1 MSVGGSTS
9 AIRPLMRVDQILE
22 DTEVTEIIFQTPG
35 FITFEKKGRLMT
47 VEETWHEKLGSR
59 DELFSNIMESLPK
72 APSYEHPLASG
83 VWGDFRVQVVSPPAI
98 TDTMLQLRR
107 ISSAESFQSFSSA
120 SWIVPEEVKDIL
132 IERFFIKKQNF
143 MIAGPTGCGKTT
155 LMKSLLFDFCKKDR
169 VICIEDTPELPQVN
183 SLSCNLNT
191 YSSSSEEI
199 NDITLNDLV
208 KASLRL
214 RPDRLVMGE
223 MRGAEASVFLLMLS
237 TGHTGSG
244 ATIHAH
250 NPQDALRRLEML
262 VQMGS
267 PWKVQTVRSLIYSS
281 LDIIITMGRN
291 KNGARTILKISELE
305 GLEDHGFL
313 VNHIYENH
321 EALPDEEP
329 HIY

>member
-1 MSVGGSTS
+1 
-9 AIRPLMRVDQILE
+9 MRVDQILE
-22 DTEVTEIIFQTPG
+22 DIEVTEVIFQSNG
-35 FITFEKKGRLMT
+35 LVSFEKRGTLMT
-47 VEETWHEKLGSR
+47 TEEVWHETLQSR
-59 DELFSNIMESLPK
+59 DQLYSQIMESLPK

-83 VWGDFRVQVVSPPAI
+83 IWGDFRVQVVSPPA
-98 TDTMLQLRR
+98 TTETMVQLRR
-107 ISSAESFQSFSSA
+107 ISNAENFQSFSCKTWS
-120 SWIVPEEVKDIL
+120 VPEEVKHLLKD
-132 IERFFIKKQNF
+132 RFFIKKQNF

-155 LMKSLLFDFCKKDR
+155 LMKTLLFDFCKSDR

-191 YSSSSEEI
+191 YTSSTEEI
-199 NDITLNDLV
+199 NDVTLNDLV

-223 MRGAEASVFLLMLS
+223 MRGDEASVFLLMLS

-291 KNGARTILKISELE
+291 KNGERTILKISELE

-313 VNHIYENH
+313 VNHIYENF
-321 EALPDEEP
+321 EALPEEEP
-329 HIY
+329 AFY

>member
-1 MSVGGSTS
+1 
-9 AIRPLMRVDQILE
+9 MRVDQILE
-22 DTEVTEIIFQTPG
+22 DTEITEIIFQAPG
-35 FITFEKKGRLMT
+35 FVSFEKRGRL
-47 VEETWHEKLGSR
+47 VNVKETWHETLSSR
-59 DELFSNIMESLPK
+59 DQLFSQIMESLPK

-83 VWGDFRVQVVSPPAI
+83 IWDNFRVQVVSPP
-98 TDTMLQLRR
+98 TTSDTMVQLRR
-107 ISSAESFQSFSSA
+107 ISNNETFKSFSCE
-120 SWIVPEEVKDIL
+120 SWGVPEEVKSIL
-132 IERFFIKKQNF
+132 KERFLIKKQNF

-155 LMKSLLFDFCKKDR
+155 LMKTLLFDFCKSDR

-183 SLSCNLNT
+183 ALSCNLNT
-191 YSSSSEEI
+191 YISSSEDI
-199 NDITLNDLV
+199 NDVTLNDLV

-214 RPDRLVMGE
+214 RPDRLIMGE
-223 MRGAEASVFLLMLS
+223 MRGEEASVFLLMLS

-267 PWKVQTVRSLIYSS
+267 PWRIQTVRSLIYSS

-291 KNGARTILKISELE
+291 KNGNRTILKISELA

-313 VNHIYENH
+313 VNHIYENF

-329 HIY
+329 SFI

>member
-1 MSVGGSTS
+1 
-9 AIRPLMRVDQILE
+9 MRVDQILE
-22 DTEVTEIIFQTPG
+22 DLEVTEIIFQSPG
-35 FITFEKKGRLMT
+35 FISFEKRGKLMT
-47 VEETWHEKLGSR
+47 VEEAWHETLNSR
-59 DELFSNIMESLPK
+59 DQLYSQIMESLPK

-83 VWGDFRVQVVSPPAI
+83 IWGDFRVQVVSPPAM
-98 TDTMLQLRR
+98 TDTMVQLRR
-107 ISSAESFQSFSSA
+107 ISKAEDFQSFSCGA
-120 SWIVPEEVKDIL
+120 WNVPTEVKEIL
-132 IERFFIKKQNF
+132 KDRFFIKKQNF

-155 LMKSLLFDFCKKDR
+155 LMKTLLFDFCKSDR

-183 SLSCNLNT
+183 ALSCNLNT
-191 YSSSSEEI
+191 YTSSSEEI
-199 NDITLNDLV
+199 NDVTLNDLV

-223 MRGAEASVFLLMLS
+223 MRGEEASVFLLMLS

-291 KNGARTILKISELE
+291 KKGERTILKISELE

-313 VNHIYENH
+313 VNHIYENL
-321 EALPDEEP
+321 EALPEEEP
-329 HIY
+329 TFY